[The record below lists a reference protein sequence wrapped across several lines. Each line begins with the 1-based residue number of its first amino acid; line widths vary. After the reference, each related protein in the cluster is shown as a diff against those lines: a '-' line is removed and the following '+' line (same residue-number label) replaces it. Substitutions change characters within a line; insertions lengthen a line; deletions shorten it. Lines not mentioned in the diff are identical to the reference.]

1 MRTIR
6 KIEQSIPNLRQRKKV
21 AAYARVSVESE
32 RMHHSLSAQ
41 VSYYSS
47 LIQKNPEWE
56 YAGVYA
62 DYGISGTGIKKR
74 QEFQRMLEDAEQ
86 GKIDLILTKS
96 IQRFARN
103 TVDLLCTVRHLKDL
117 GIEVWFEKEHIHTM
131 SGEGE
136 LMLTILASF
145 AQEESRSISTN
156 VKWGTR
162 KRFAQGI
169 PNGRFR
175 IYGYRWQG
183 DQLVPE
189 PKEASV
195 VKLIY
200 DNFLKGLS
208 AETTE
213 RQLEEMGIKSF
224 NGKHFG
230 NSAVRRILEN
240 ITYTGNLLFQKAYS
254 ADPITGKTK
263 INHGELPQYFVENT
277 HEAIIPMETYKKV
290 QEERERRRELGALAN
305 WSIDTCCFTSKIR
318 CGICGKSFVH
328 IRSNRKNK
336 DCWTCIS
343 HKERGRTCRS
353 KGAIPQKVLVKECTE
368 VLGLFEF
375 DENVFLNQ
383 VDPCCGSGSFL
394 LAIIR
399 KIRIEDHGDA
409 KTTLHRILNNV
420 WGFDLNPLAVQTA
433 RVNYLIAI
441 ADLIKKVPGTDI
453 EIPILLADA
462 IYSLAPD
469 PMMGSK
475 FVYYEIGSHIANL
488 QIVLPA
494 ELASD
499 RRLLDNVFALMEKCV
514 ENNMSPNLICDALVE
529 QGILNRDE
537 IGSWK
542 EALETTYSHVLSLHK
557 RKWNGIWFRIV
568 RNYFWSSSAGHFDV
582 IVGNPPWVRWS
593 KLPKLYQQRVMPTCE
608 KYDIFA
614 KTKYFG
620 GNELDIS
627 GLITYTVADKWLSEG
642 GKLIFLIT
650 QTHFQSA
657 SSSGFRKFKL
667 DSKSYLKPLLVEDMK
682 ELKPFADAANKTA
695 LFVGI
700 KSEDS
705 PSYPIKYI
713 IWKKKDGFS
722 ARIPEN
728 LSSDEVSMRTIH
740 VDYEANPVGDLS
752 TPWAILPK
760 GDFKLLKKLMGT
772 CSWIEGKKGI
782 TTDLNGV
789 YFVKILQYSEDSRLV
804 QIETRPEAGKTD
816 IGPKQKFWVE
826 PDLLYPVIKGAG
838 QISCCGYTQLEDLA
852 VIVPNNGILRE
863 DYLVSWEQMN
873 KQYPHLLEY
882 FTNFKALLANRS
894 TYRTR
899 MPNAPFYAVY
909 NVGQYTF
916 EPWKVIWAEQ
926 PGKDKFPVS
935 VIHTQRF
942 LGREDKV
949 VIPDHKVYFA
959 SFPDSEHAYYL
970 CGLLL
975 NSTVVTYLNSFQI
988 KVQVGDIFKH
998 LKLPEM
1004 NSTNEMHQELI
1015 SLTRMAHK
1023 EEDIFR
1029 KETLLNKISSLAGKI
1044 IF

>member
-1 MRTIR
+1 MEDWIR
-6 KIEQSIPNLRQRKKV
+6 AIESAVGVKLHAERDHNDSDYNQVIIEFKNKGLFHGSVNSHYFKVAKEELFKYIYAKANKEGLNPDNYIGITTDGEYIAFAHIAPDSKALIVGPLLKFSEETTALVFDAVKASSRRVLSSDNLIEDFGHNSENGSDMMQALSIALNFYLDKIETNKIKMLYQEWKALYGQVANL
-21 AAYARVSVESE
+21 SVEQIKSVKKKIGIDLGGSDDALSRLLFVIHTYNSIIIKFLAAELISQISE
-32 RMHHSLSAQ
+32 FTTYTNFSQNLLNYKSDKFFEMLDMDIEHAKLYDRQHIHGFVEEPLFSWYIDVCRMEMGNSYSTHIERCIKNILGKL
-41 VSYYSS
+41 SYYKMDDLSHAQTNDILKNFYQNLVPTVLRKS
-47 LIQKNPEWE
+47 LGEFYTPDWL
-56 YAGVYA
+56 V
-62 DYGISGTGIKKR
+62 GTCLK
-74 QEFQRMLEDAEQ
+74 Q
-86 GKIDLILTKS
+86 
-96 IQRFARN
+96 
-103 TVDLLCTVRHLKDL
+103 VRHSFSDL
-117 GIEVWFEKEHIHTM
+117 
-131 SGEGE
+131 
-136 LMLTILASF
+136 
-145 AQEESRSISTN
+145 
-156 VKWGTR
+156 
-162 KRFAQGI
+162 RF
-169 PNGRFR
+169 
-175 IYGYRWQG
+175 
-183 DQLVPE
+183 L
-189 PKEASV
+189 
-195 VKLIY
+195 
-200 DNFLKGLS
+200 
-208 AETTE
+208 
-213 RQLEEMGIKSF
+213 
-224 NGKHFG
+224 
-230 NSAVRRILEN
+230 
-240 ITYTGNLLFQKAYS
+240 
-254 ADPITGKTK
+254 
-263 INHGELPQYFVENT
+263 
-277 HEAIIPMETYKKV
+277 
-290 QEERERRRELGALAN
+290 
-305 WSIDTCCFTSKIR
+305 
-318 CGICGKSFVH
+318 
-328 IRSNRKNK
+328 
-336 DCWTCIS
+336 
-343 HKERGRTCRS
+343 
-353 KGAIPQKVLVKECTE
+353 
-368 VLGLFEF
+368 
-375 DENVFLNQ
+375 
-383 VDPCCGSGSFL
+383 DPCCGSGSFL

-462 IYSLAPD
+462 IYSPAPD

-568 RNYFWSSSAGHFDV
+568 RNYFWSSAAGHFDV

-657 SSSGFRKFKL
+657 SSSGFRKFK
-667 DSKSYLKPLLVEDMK
+667 LKPLLVEDMK

-959 SFPDSEHAYYL
+959 SFSDSEHAYYL

>member
-1 MRTIR
+1 MAAELLYPWCCPGCGKLTSYKTIWCGSCINDTWNPRLVNSSVTDHLDGCYTLCDYHSGMRKCILQLKYNGKSELSKAFPPLLDR
-6 KIEQSIPNLRQRKKV
+6 FPWWDRMEDFKIVIPV
-21 AAYARVSVESE
+21 
-32 RMHHSLSAQ
+32 
-41 VSYYSS
+41 
-47 LIQKNPEWE
+47 P
-56 YAGVYA
+56 
-62 DYGISGTGIKKR
+62 
-74 QEFQRMLEDAEQ
+74 
-86 GKIDLILTKS
+86 
-96 IQRFARN
+96 
-103 TVDLLCTVRHLKDL
+103 
-117 GIEVWFEKEHIHTM
+117 
-131 SGEGE
+131 
-136 LMLTILASF
+136 LAS
-145 AQEESRSISTN
+145 
-156 VKWGTR
+156 R
-162 KRFAQGI
+162 K
-169 PNGRFR
+169 
-175 IYGYRWQG
+175 
-183 DQLVPE
+183 
-189 PKEASV
+189 
-195 VKLIY
+195 
-200 DNFLKGLS
+200 
-208 AETTE
+208 
-213 RQLEEMGIKSF
+213 M
-224 NGKHFG
+224 
-230 NSAVRRILEN
+230 
-240 ITYTGNLLFQKAYS
+240 
-254 ADPITGKTK
+254 
-263 INHGELPQYFVENT
+263 
-277 HEAIIPMETYKKV
+277 
-290 QEERERRRELGALAN
+290 
-305 WSIDTCCFTSKIR
+305 
-318 CGICGKSFVH
+318 
-328 IRSNRKNK
+328 
-336 DCWTCIS
+336 
-343 HKERGRTCRS
+343 KERGYNQVDKMFQKWMESAGKEYFPQGLVRLRRGETQSLLTRVERYKNI
-353 KGAIPQKVLVKECTE
+353 KGAFHINKGMDVKGRKI
-368 VLGLFEF
+368 LL
-375 DENVFLNQ
+375 

-462 IYSLAPD
+462 IYSPAPD

-568 RNYFWSSSAGHFDV
+568 RNYFWSSAAGHFDV